1 MKILKEKYLLNFK
14 KNKKKIVLCHGVFDL
29 LHPGHIHHF
38 NEAKKLG
45 DILIVS
51 LTADKFVSKGLRKP
65 FFNQDLR
72 LKSILSLK
80 CVDYVLVSN
89 YHTAENVIKKIKPH
103 FYCKGQ
109 DYKKQSD
116 DLSGNI
122 KKEIKLVKKYGGQ
135 TIFTSGITFSSSQII
150 RNNFDTLDKKQKNE
164 IIYLKKKFNIE
175 NINKILKKLQIY
187 LNREIMKIH

>member
-175 NINKILKKLQIY
+175 NIKKILKKLQIY